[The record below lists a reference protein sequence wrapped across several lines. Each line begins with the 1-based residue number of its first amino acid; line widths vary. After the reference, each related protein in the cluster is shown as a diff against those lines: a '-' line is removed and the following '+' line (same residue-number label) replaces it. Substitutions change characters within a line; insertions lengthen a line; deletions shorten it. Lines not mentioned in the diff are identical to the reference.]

1 MTMQIVL
8 KDFRSAGNGSTALC
22 YHHAG
27 NAWVCGD
34 SGGSVYT
41 ITYDNVITDITASN
55 SPITSM
61 ALSPGGDTCAIT
73 SDKQLDIY
81 EFPDVENVKL
91 KLALRT
97 TLDITHTVYDRE
109 GSHM

>member
-1 MTMQIVL
+1 MTKQIVL

-27 NAWVCGD
+27 NSWVCGD

>member
-1 MTMQIVL
+1 MTKLIVL

-41 ITYDNVITDITASN
+41 ITNDNVITDITASN